1 MSAVATERTI
11 EYCPSARSESFMK
24 NGTCQFCF
32 TDHKLASKLTRE
44 QRQILRLLANG
55 QTMKQVSAQLHV
67 NYNTVSHRLRDA
79 RLMLDAKTTEHMIA
93 LLAREGS
100 I

>member
-1 MSAVATERTI
+1 MSAVASERTI
-11 EYCPSARSESFMK
+11 EYCPSARAETFMLK
-24 NGTCQFCF
+24 GLCQFCF
-32 TDHKLASKLTRE
+32 TNHTLAAKLTRE

-93 LLAREGS
+93 VLAREGS